1 MDTPIIVVAT
11 ITLQPGS
18 REVAEAALRKAVA
31 LSRKEPGCDQYQL
44 HEDSERADRLVMIER
59 WRDEAALKGHLEG
72 PVFRELAE
80 TIEGHITLD
89 VMKLSLL
96 V

>member
-31 LSRKEPGCDQYQL
+31 RSRKEPGCDQYQL
-44 HEDSERADRLVMIER
+44 HEDSERPDRLVMIER
-59 WRDEAALKGHLEG
+59 WRDEAALQDHLEG

-80 TIEGHITLD
+80 TLERHITLD

-96 V
+96 A